1 MTGVQTCALP
11 IYRIIP
17 YCIVPAVFIPSVLEL
32 SVPLLGRVELSEAKR
47 ERDRERE
54 LQDVCVDASSGAGD
68 GEAGRDGCAVRPRY
82 LAKLL

>member
-1 MTGVQTCALP
+1 M
-11 IYRIIP
+11 
-17 YCIVPAVFIPSVLEL
+17 EL
-32 SVPLLGRVELSEAKR
+32 REAKR

-54 LQDVCVDASSGAGD
+54 LEDVCVDASSGAGD